1 MEELHYTAVCHLSY
15 VLENNLQF
23 TEPILKP
30 LKKKSGINLHFV
42 TSLEL
47 FIKYMRSF
55 WDMWVSE

>member
-30 LKKKSGINLHFV
+30 LEKNLASIFTLLHH
-42 TSLEL
+42 LNYL
-47 FIKYMRSF
+47 LNI
-55 WDMWVSE
+55 